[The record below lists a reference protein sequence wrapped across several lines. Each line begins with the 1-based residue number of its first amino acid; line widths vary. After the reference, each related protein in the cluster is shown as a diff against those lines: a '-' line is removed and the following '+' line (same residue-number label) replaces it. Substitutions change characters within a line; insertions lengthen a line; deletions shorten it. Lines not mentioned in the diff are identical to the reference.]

1 MGLTNSLSSVFI
13 KLLQSIKKLFIISVS
28 ERYKREFTLAVH
40 KYNVSRVKGVAGTFI
55 VLEVVMIVVSLFKH
69 NNQFPDICYSG
80 MYVFLLTSMVIY
92 LLVFI
97 KLGKNIA
104 GNSTIIQ
111 VGGISFAAVILYWCA
126 GISLLDQVHYG
137 QIIVYV
143 TALLAIAVLPL
154 FSPLVLL
161 SIYVPCQILF
171 VALLPYFQQSSE
183 VLFGNYVNST
193 TFFVISWVI
202 SRMRYLN
209 FVEDFEYTKII
220 QEKNN
225 ELEKVNRELE
235 EANRILE
242 KLSQTDS
249 ITGIYNRFVFDR
261 TMLTEWDRCRRH
273 SIPLT
278 LMIIDIDFFKSFN
291 DNYGHQAGDDCIRD
305 VARLL
310 RASAQRSSDVVARYG
325 GDEFAIILPH
335 MEKEEAYQFAEQ
347 IRKRVLELAVPHEYS
362 SVSPYLTISIGVHTL
377 VPSDQSSIEEFIE
390 TADQALYE
398 AKKSHNKVVCL

>member
-80 MYVFLLTSMVIY
+80 MYVFLLTAMLIY

-104 GNSTIIQ
+104 SNSTIIQ
-111 VGGISFAAVILYWCA
+111 LGGISFAAVILYWCA
-126 GISLLDQVHYG
+126 GISLLDQYYYG
-137 QIIVYV
+137 QIVVYI
-143 TALLAIAVLPL
+143 TALLAIAVIPL

-161 SIYVPCQILF
+161 SIYVPCQLLF
-171 VALLPYFQQSSE
+171 VALMPYFQQSAD
-183 VLFGNYVNST
+183 VLFGHCVNST
-193 TFFVISWVI
+193 TFLFVSWVI
-202 SRMRYLN
+202 SRMRYSN
-209 FVEDFEYTKII
+209 YIEDFEYTKII
-220 QEKNN
+220 QEKND

-273 SIPLT
+273 SIPLS
-278 LMIIDIDFFKSFN
+278 LMMIDIDFFKSFN

-310 RASAQRSSDVVARYG
+310 RASAQRSSDIVARYG

-335 MEKEEAYQFAEQ
+335 LEKEEACQFAEK

-362 SVSPYLTISIGVHTL
+362 TVSPYLTISVGVHTI
-377 VPSDQSSIEEFIE
+377 VPSDQSSIEEFIK
-390 TADQALYE
+390 TADEALYE

>member
-1 MGLTNSLSSVFI
+1 MESRTGLSKIFLKIFHLIKSLFVVP
-13 KLLQSIKKLFIISVS
+13 VS
-28 ERYKREFTLAVH
+28 DRYKSEFNLAVN
-40 KYNVSRVKGVAGTFI
+40 KINVSRLKATAITFI
-55 VLEVVMIVVSLFKH
+55 VFETILIIISLI
-69 NNQFPDICYSG
+69 NNQNEYPDICYSG
-80 MYVFLLTSMVIY
+80 MYVLLFTAMVIY
-92 LLVFI
+92 LLLFI

-104 GNSTIIQ
+104 GYGSIIHIT
-111 VGGISFAAVILYWCA
+111 GIIFAGFILIWCA
-126 GISLLDQVHYG
+126 GISLLDQLFYG
-137 QIIVYV
+137 QIIVYI
-143 TALLAIAVLPL
+143 TALLAIAVIPL
-154 FSPLVLL
+154 FTPLTLL
-161 SIYVPCQILF
+161 SIYVCGQVIFLAF
-171 VALLPYFQQSSE
+171 LPYFQQSSE
-183 VLFGNYVNST
+183 VIYGNFVNST
-193 TFFVISWVI
+193 TFLIISWVI
-202 SRMRYLN
+202 SRMRYVN
-209 FVEDFEYTKII
+209 YVEDFEYKKII
-220 QEKNN
+220 REKNE
-225 ELEKVNRELE
+225 ELERVNKELE

-249 ITGIYNRFVFDR
+249 VTGIYNRFVFDR

-278 LMIIDIDFFKSFN
+278 LMMIDIDFFKSFN

>member
-80 MYVFLLTSMVIY
+80 MYVFLLTAMLIY

-97 KLGKNIA
+97 KLGRNIPA
-104 GNSTIIQ
+104 NSTIIQ
-111 VGGISFAAVILYWCA
+111 IGGISFAALILYWCA
-126 GISLLDQVHYG
+126 GISLLDQLSYG
-137 QIIVYV
+137 QIIVYI
-143 TALLAIAVLPL
+143 TALLAIAVIPL

-161 SIYVPCQILF
+161 SIYVPCQVLF
-171 VALLPYFQQSSE
+171 VAFLPHFQQSGD

-193 TFFVISWVI
+193 TFMIISWVI

-273 SIPLT
+273 SIPLS
-278 LMIIDIDFFKSFN
+278 LMMIDIDFFKSFN

-310 RASAQRSSDVVARYG
+310 RASAQRSSDIVARYG

-335 MEKEEAYQFAEQ
+335 MEKEEACQFAER
-347 IRKRVLELAVPHEYS
+347 IRRKVLELAIPHEYS
-362 SVSPYLTISIGVHTL
+362 SVSPYLTISVGVHTV
-377 VPSDQSSIEEFIE
+377 VPSDQLSIEEFIK
-390 TADQALYE
+390 TADNALYE

>member
-111 VGGISFAAVILYWCA
+111 LGGISFAAVILYWCA
-126 GISLLDQVHYG
+126 GISLLDQYYYG

-143 TALLAIAVLPL
+143 TALLAIAVIPL

-193 TFFVISWVI
+193 TFLVISWVI

-235 EANRILE
+235 EAN
-242 KLSQTDS
+242 
-249 ITGIYNRFVFDR
+249 
-261 TMLTEWDRCRRH
+261 
-273 SIPLT
+273 
-278 LMIIDIDFFKSFN
+278 
-291 DNYGHQAGDDCIRD
+291 
-305 VARLL
+305 
-310 RASAQRSSDVVARYG
+310 
-325 GDEFAIILPH
+325 
-335 MEKEEAYQFAEQ
+335 
-347 IRKRVLELAVPHEYS
+347 
-362 SVSPYLTISIGVHTL
+362 
-377 VPSDQSSIEEFIE
+377 
-390 TADQALYE
+390 
-398 AKKSHNKVVCL
+398 

>member
-1 MGLTNSLSSVFI
+1 MVLKNRLSGFLV
-13 KLLQSIKKLFIISVS
+13 KLMQSIKKLFIISVS
-28 ERYKREFTLAVH
+28 ERFNREFTIAVH
-40 KYNVSRVKGVAGTFI
+40 RYNISRVKATAVTFI
-55 VLEVVMIVVSLFKH
+55 VLEIIMIVMSLFK
-69 NNQFPDICYSG
+69 NKYQFPDICYSG
-80 MYVFLLTSMVIY
+80 MYVFLLFSMITY
-92 LLVFI
+92 LLLFI
-97 KLGKNIA
+97 KLGRNIPA
-104 GNSTIIQ
+104 NSTIIQ
-111 VGGISFAAVILYWCA
+111 IGGISFAALILYWCA
-126 GISLLDQVHYG
+126 GISLLDQLSYG
-137 QIIVYV
+137 QIIVYI
-143 TALLAIAVLPL
+143 TALLAIAVIPL

-161 SIYVPCQILF
+161 SIYVPCQVLF
-171 VALLPYFQQSSE
+171 VAFLPHFQQSGD

-193 TFFVISWVI
+193 TFMIISWVI

-273 SIPLT
+273 SIPLS
-278 LMIIDIDFFKSFN
+278 LMMIDIDFFKSFN

-310 RASAQRSSDVVARYG
+310 RASAQRSSDIVARYG

-335 MEKEEAYQFAEQ
+335 MEKEEACQFAER
-347 IRKRVLELAVPHEYS
+347 IRRKVLELAIPHEYS
-362 SVSPYLTISIGVHTL
+362 SVSPYLTISVGVHTV
-377 VPSDQSSIEEFIE
+377 VPSDQLSIEEFIK
-390 TADQALYE
+390 TADNALYE

>member
-1 MGLTNSLSSVFI
+1 MGLKNSFI
-13 KLLQSIKKLFIISVS
+13 SFFVKLLQSIKKLFIISVS
-28 ERYKREFTLAVH
+28 ERFKNEFTIAVH
-40 KYNVSRVKGVAGTFI
+40 KYNISRVKATAATFI
-55 VLEVVMIVVSLFKH
+55 VLEIVMIIMSLVK
-69 NNQFPDICYSG
+69 NEYQFPDICYSG

-126 GISLLDQVHYG
+126 GISLLDQYYYG

-193 TFFVISWVI
+193 TFLVISWVI

-235 EANRILE
+235 EAN
-242 KLSQTDS
+242 
-249 ITGIYNRFVFDR
+249 
-261 TMLTEWDRCRRH
+261 
-273 SIPLT
+273 
-278 LMIIDIDFFKSFN
+278 
-291 DNYGHQAGDDCIRD
+291 
-305 VARLL
+305 
-310 RASAQRSSDVVARYG
+310 
-325 GDEFAIILPH
+325 
-335 MEKEEAYQFAEQ
+335 
-347 IRKRVLELAVPHEYS
+347 
-362 SVSPYLTISIGVHTL
+362 
-377 VPSDQSSIEEFIE
+377 
-390 TADQALYE
+390 
-398 AKKSHNKVVCL
+398 

>member
-1 MGLTNSLSSVFI
+1 M
-13 KLLQSIKKLFIISVS
+13 QSIKKLFIISVS
-28 ERYKREFTLAVH
+28 ERFNREFTIAVH
-40 KYNVSRVKGVAGTFI
+40 RYNISRVKATAVTFI
-55 VLEVVMIVVSLFKH
+55 VLEIIMIVMSLFK
-69 NNQFPDICYSG
+69 NKYQFPDICYSG
-80 MYVFLLTSMVIY
+80 MYVFLLFSMITY
-92 LLVFI
+92 LLLFI
-97 KLGKNIA
+97 KLGRNIPA
-104 GNSTIIQ
+104 NSTIIQ
-111 VGGISFAAVILYWCA
+111 IGGISFAALILYWCA
-126 GISLLDQVHYG
+126 GISLLDQLSYG
-137 QIIVYV
+137 QIIVYI
-143 TALLAIAVLPL
+143 TALLAIAVIPL

-161 SIYVPCQILF
+161 SIYVPCQVLF
-171 VALLPYFQQSSE
+171 VAFLPHFQQSGD

-193 TFFVISWVI
+193 TFMIISWVI

-273 SIPLT
+273 SIPLS
-278 LMIIDIDFFKSFN
+278 LMMIDIDFFKSFN

-310 RASAQRSSDVVARYG
+310 RASAQRSSDIVARYG

-335 MEKEEAYQFAEQ
+335 MEKEEACQFAER
-347 IRKRVLELAVPHEYS
+347 IRRKVLELAIPHEYS
-362 SVSPYLTISIGVHTL
+362 SVSPYLTISVGVHTV
-377 VPSDQSSIEEFIE
+377 VPSDQLSIEEFIK
-390 TADQALYE
+390 TADNALYE

>member
-1 MGLTNSLSSVFI
+1 LGLTNSLSSVFI

-80 MYVFLLTSMVIY
+80 MYVFLLFSMITY
-92 LLVFI
+92 LLLFI
-97 KLGKNIA
+97 KLGRNIPA
-104 GNSTIIQ
+104 NSTIIQ
-111 VGGISFAAVILYWCA
+111 IGGISFAALILYWCA
-126 GISLLDQVHYG
+126 GISLLDQLSYG
-137 QIIVYV
+137 QIIVYI
-143 TALLAIAVLPL
+143 TALLAIAVIPL

-161 SIYVPCQILF
+161 SIYVPCQVLF
-171 VALLPYFQQSSE
+171 VAFLPHFQQSGD

-193 TFFVISWVI
+193 TFMIISWVI

-273 SIPLT
+273 SIPLS
-278 LMIIDIDFFKSFN
+278 LMMIDIDFFKSFN

-310 RASAQRSSDVVARYG
+310 RASAQRSSDIVARYG

-335 MEKEEAYQFAEQ
+335 MEKEEACQFAER
-347 IRKRVLELAVPHEYS
+347 IRRKVLELAIPHEYS
-362 SVSPYLTISIGVHTL
+362 SVSPYLTISVGVHTV
-377 VPSDQSSIEEFIE
+377 VPSDQLSIEEFIK
-390 TADQALYE
+390 TADNALYE

>member
-1 MGLTNSLSSVFI
+1 LGLTNSLSSVFI

-80 MYVFLLTSMVIY
+80 MYVFLLTAMLIY
-92 LLVFI
+92 LLLFI
-97 KLGKNIA
+97 KLGRNIPA
-104 GNSTIIQ
+104 NSTIIQ
-111 VGGISFAAVILYWCA
+111 IGGISFAALILYWCA
-126 GISLLDQVHYG
+126 GISLLDQLSYG
-137 QIIVYV
+137 QIIVYI
-143 TALLAIAVLPL
+143 TALLAIAVIPL

-161 SIYVPCQILF
+161 SIYVPCQVLF
-171 VALLPYFQQSSE
+171 VAFLPHFQQSGD

-193 TFFVISWVI
+193 TFMIISWVI
-202 SRMRYLN
+202 SRMRYSN
-209 FVEDFEYTKII
+209 YIEDFEYTKII
-220 QEKNN
+220 QEKND

-273 SIPLT
+273 SIPLS
-278 LMIIDIDFFKSFN
+278 LMMIDIDFFKSFN

-310 RASAQRSSDVVARYG
+310 RASAQRSSDIVARYG

-335 MEKEEAYQFAEQ
+335 LEKEEACQFAEK
-347 IRKRVLELAVPHEYS
+347 IRKRVLELAIPHEYS
-362 SVSPYLTISIGVHTL
+362 TVSPYLTISVGVHTI
-377 VPSDQSSIEEFIE
+377 VPSDQSSIEEFIK
-390 TADQALYE
+390 TADEALYE